1 MTNSANNSDVLKW
14 YFENEKNL
22 TILAKGKKNPIIK
35 NWLDKLIPYSKIT
48 EYSRNLTMATISGLC
63 CQIQI

>member
-1 MTNSANNSDVLKW
+1 MKNLENKNAENNSDALKW

-22 TILAKGKKNPIIK
+22 TILAKGKKNPIVK

-48 EYSRNLTMATISGLC
+48 TFRIY
-63 CQIQI
+63 Q

>member
-1 MTNSANNSDVLKW
+1 MTNSANNSDALKW

-35 NWLDKLIPYSKIT
+35 NIDFYHTAPLHNTI
-48 EYSRNLTMATISGLC
+48 TMATISVLFYP
-63 CQIQI
+63 IRI

>member
-22 TILAKGKKNPIIK
+22 TILAKGKKIPLLKIG
-35 NWLDKLIPYSKIT
+35 LINFCHTLASQNIF
-48 EYSRNLTMATISGLC
+48 RMATISGLC
-63 CQIQI
+63 YPIWI